1 MKYFYALAFSLLLFS
16 CNQTTTEP
24 VNEPET
30 DQEITT
36 YFLIRH
42 AEKDRTNPDDE
53 DPNLD
58 ADGIKRA
65 QNWAEIFSELEIDM
79 IYSSNYKRTQ
89 QTATP
94 IAESKGLSL
103 NSYDPHN
110 VYETD
115 FFEITKGLNVL
126 VVGHSNT
133 VPVFANHVLQEDR
146 YEFIPDSIDGRLY
159 VVTRMGNNASSFILN
174 LE

>member
-1 MKYFYALAFSLLLFS
+1 MKNLLYLLVL
-16 CNQTTTEP
+16 TTIIACGEKKESNDLTEEKEEL
-24 VNEPET
+24 V
-30 DQEITT
+30 TT

-53 DPNLD
+53 DPHLD
-58 ADGIKRA
+58 EDGQKRA
-65 QNWAEIFSELEIDM
+65 QNWATYFSEID
-79 IYSSNYKRTQ
+79 IDIVYSSNYKRNL
-89 QTATP
+89 QTAQP
-94 IAESKGLSL
+94 IAESKKLPVNL
-103 NSYDPHN
+103 YDPHG
-110 VYETD
+110 VYQTD

-133 VPVFANHVLQEDR
+133 VPVFANHVLQEER

-159 VVTRMGNNASSFILN
+159 VVTRMGNTAGSFILN

>member
-16 CNQTTTEP
+16 CNQTATEP
-24 VNEPET
+24 VNEPKT
-30 DQEITT
+30 VQENTT
-36 YFLIRH
+36 YYLIRH

-65 QNWAEIFSELEIDM
+65 QNWAEIFSELEIDI
-79 IYSSNYKRTQ
+79 IYASNYKRTQ

-94 IAESKGLSL
+94 IAESKGLPV

-133 VPVFANHVLQEDR
+133 VPVFANHVLQEQR
-146 YEFIPDSIDGRLY
+146 YKNIPDSIDGRLY
-159 VVTRMGNNASSFILN
+159 VVTKSGDMVDSFILN